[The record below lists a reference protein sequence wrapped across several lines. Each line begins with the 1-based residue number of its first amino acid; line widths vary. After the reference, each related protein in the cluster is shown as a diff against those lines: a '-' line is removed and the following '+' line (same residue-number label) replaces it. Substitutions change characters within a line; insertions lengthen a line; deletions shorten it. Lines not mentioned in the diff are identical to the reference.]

1 MNKTIGQAIMK
12 RTRLEKN
19 YLKNDGLHFADKF
32 TVCVSIARKA
42 KWDCYN
48 KLGHKKMTE
57 R

>member
-12 RTRLEKN
+12 RTRLEDN